1 MVPRHQ
7 SPRDIDRRSHAPY
20 NFIPLPDKVV
30 PAQDLP
36 DQNTYAPDRKSG
48 MIVCT
53 LETKTPL
60 YTRGAL
66 RPDFYKRFEQVRLD
80 KLETNADI
88 RAYAAFFRYDE
99 NGDPV
104 ISGSSLRGMVRSLC
118 EILSH
123 GKVQW
128 VTDKK
133 LIYRAVGAVSSVGDY
148 YRERF
153 FVSNK
158 VNIGNKTVT
167 KIEYPAAW
175 VRGGYLRKYKSDWYI
190 QPAVVDQYGNSFIHV
205 EYSDCVAAQLV
216 EAVRFDQNGRLI
228 NGSTYGPGVQA
239 VKVKPEPRKWL
250 GAKAYQRGNHTDWL
264 DFCMAIAG
272 GIKKED
278 HIAQP
283 DWLSGVL
290 VLSHHFG
297 PRVDKHP
304 KHRNVVIY
312 HEDKNKAT
320 KEHWLPVSDDQW
332 TLLEDDYKLPR
343 NPYQKPRTNYLQDGS
358 PVMYM
363 VEPDEDG
370 KERVVFLGPTKMFRL
385 PYLHTPLDYVPA
397 ELRDEKIIDL
407 PEAVFG
413 FVRETAPAKN
423 ETDEQAKRRA
433 YAGRVFFRDAKLK
446 EPVAPQPLM
455 LPAVLSSPK
464 PTSFQHYL
472 VQQALNDTPQTK
484 GKDLLHYDTNPGD
497 TAIRGT
503 KQYWHQNPRRVAE
516 NLTSEPEN
524 FVPSFLDEDE
534 DRRSHTIIRPVPE
547 GAKFEFCV
555 HFENL
560 SEVELGMLL
569 WALELPGPVL
579 QGSEY
584 CHRLGM
590 AKPLGLGSVKITPRL
605 HLEERGT
612 RYASLTEEKDQ
623 QMVWSATQP
632 DEDTDRKHYTD
643 RFEAY
648 VMQAL
653 GKGEKAFIEEA
664 RIQDLLIMLRFP
676 GPAREDVRYAT
687 MEDEDFKQRMVLPL
701 PSEVIQGGGGNP
713 RQGGGGGGGQPRQ
726 GGGGNPGRGSG
737 GGGGQPRQ
745 DGGGEQP
752 RPGGSKDSGRLRSGD
767 FLEELKRR
775 QGG

>member
-153 FVSNK
+153 FGKSKIEHQNGK
-158 VNIGNKTVT
+158 QVT

-175 VRGGYLRKYKSDWYI
+175 VRGGYLCKVGSDWYI
-190 QPAVVDQYGNSFIHV
+190 QPAVQDQYHNSFIHV
-205 EYSDCVAAQLV
+205 NYDDCVSAGLHGRVNYDA
-216 EAVRFDQNGRLI
+216 NGKLDKT
-228 NGSTYGPGVQA
+228 STYGPKIINVE
-239 VKVKPEPRKWL
+239 VKPAQRKWI
-250 GAKAYQRGNHTDWL
+250 GAKAYGPRNHEVFL
-264 DFCMAIAG
+264 DFCLAMAT
-272 GIKKED
+272 GIRKSGETEENGWQK
-278 HIAQP
+278 
-283 DWLSGVL
+283 GVL

-297 PRVDKHP
+297 ERVYKNP
-304 KHRNVVIY
+304 KHRNIVIY
-312 HEDKNKAT
+312 LPDEKIPKDQ
-320 KEHWLPVSDDQW
+320 WLPVSDEQMA
-332 TLLEDDYKLPR
+332 LLRDENDLPR
-343 NPYQKPRTNYLQDGS
+343 NDKQKPRLGWLDDKS

-363 VEPDEDG
+363 VDEAE
-370 KERVVFLGPTKMFRL
+370 KVVFLGPTKMFRL
-385 PYLHTPLDYVPA
+385 PYKHTALDYVPK
-397 ELRDEKIIDL
+397 ELRDDRMIDL

-423 ETDEQAKRRA
+423 ETDEQAKQRA
-433 YAGRVFFRDAKLK
+433 YAGRVFFGDARLK
-446 EPVAPQPLM
+446 QPVQQQPLM

-503 KQYWHQNPRRVAE
+503 KQYWHHNTPLPAHM
-516 NLTSEPEN
+516 
-524 FVPSFLDEDE
+524 LDEKAE
-534 DRRSHTIIRPVPE
+534 DLDPRSDINKDDRKSRTIIRPVGK
-547 GAKFEFCV
+547 GADFEFCIR
-555 HFENL
+555 FENL
-560 SEVELGMLL
+560 TDEELGMLL
-569 WALELPGPVL
+569 WALEFPAAAPARV
-579 QGSEY
+579 EY

-590 AKPLGLGSVKITPRL
+590 AKPLGLGSAKITP
-605 HLEERGT
+605 HLYVEKRGM
-612 RYASLTEEKDQ
+612 RYASLIEEKDQ